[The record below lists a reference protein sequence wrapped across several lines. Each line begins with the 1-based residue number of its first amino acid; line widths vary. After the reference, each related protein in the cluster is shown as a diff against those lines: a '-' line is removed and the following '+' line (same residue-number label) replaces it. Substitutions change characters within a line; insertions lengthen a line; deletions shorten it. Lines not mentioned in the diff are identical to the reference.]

1 MTDGERA
8 SLADGD
14 LHDAATKIN
23 SASMVTKTVTVDR
36 SAAR

>member
-14 LHDAATKIN
+14 LHDAATRIN
-23 SASMVTKTVTVDR
+23 SVAT
-36 SAAR
+36 ARRW